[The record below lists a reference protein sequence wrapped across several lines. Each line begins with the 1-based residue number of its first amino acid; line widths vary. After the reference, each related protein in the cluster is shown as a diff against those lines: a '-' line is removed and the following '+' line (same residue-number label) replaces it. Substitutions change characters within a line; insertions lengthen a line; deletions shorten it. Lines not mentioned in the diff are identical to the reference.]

1 MKVGLLGAAPLVL
14 CLSAAAASAQQ
25 AISTPIL
32 TSVNNFRDIAGISAA
47 DGGTGTADT
56 TSNNGVMRTGVF
68 YRSNV
73 LTLSAADLATIS
85 TLGITEVVDLRTPSE
100 IASTPDVVPIGANY
114 LNVNILGT
122 FYAAPTATLPSPAAA
137 VALLQG
143 ENQGFVTDPT
153 ERAAL
158 HSVFID
164 LANGSSPAL
173 FNDSAGKDRVGWV
186 AAVLQSIAGVSPT
199 TIMNDYLAT
208 NAYSA
213 ATINSMLAQISAMAG
228 GGAAGANAASLYAP
242 ILGVQPSFLQ
252 AGLNQVAASY
262 GSMNSYL
269 MQGLDLSQADIYV
282 LRAKMVQYLT
292 LPGQAGFVGNAAAGA
307 AFLNALQNSPLS
319 GHYTAYN
326 YYLQSAIDAGT
337 LGGVE
342 SRVGGQVH
350 ADAASY
356 LLRQPLRIDD
366 AIAPYAS
373 GSGLAAG
380 QTKVWLADLA
390 GYFATEGRAGTA
402 DSTELS
408 AGPLLGVTYRLADQ
422 ASVDLGI
429 GYGWG
434 EVGSAGATAAVD
446 TSLVTLGA
454 RYALSSLET
463 GAYAAG
469 RVDAGWVDYD
479 SKRPLGGGLGTARG
493 SANGAVYGGRA
504 DLGYVFAAAPV
515 TLTPQVGARVA
526 HATLDGF
533 NEHGSQLALNVA
545 GIDRTA
551 TSLLADL
558 RVSLDGQ
565 QFDDWTFAPAVTFG
579 YERVLS
585 NPQVASG
592 GTLYG
597 FAVGQNSA
605 YDSRDLVKAGI
616 GVSARRGAFSVQA
629 GVDAV
634 GGGGTKSTGIGARLS
649 LGYKF

>member
-1 MKVGLLGAAPLVL
+1 MKLGLFGAAPLVL
-14 CLSAAAASAQQ
+14 CLSLASASAQQ

-32 TSVNNFRDIAGISAA
+32 TSVDNFRDIAGIAAA
-47 DGGTGTADT
+47 DGGTGTVDT
-56 TSNNGVMRTGVF
+56 TGNNGVMRSGVF

-73 LTLSAADLATIS
+73 LTPSSADLATIS
-85 TLGITEVVDLRTPSE
+85 TLGITEVIDLRTPSE
-100 IASTPDVVPIGANY
+100 IAATPDVVPAGASY

-122 FYAAPTATLPSPAAA
+122 ITAAPTATLPSPAAA
-137 VALLQG
+137 AALLES

-158 HSVFID
+158 HAVFID
-164 LANGSSPAL
+164 LANSSSAAL

-186 AAVLQSIAGVSPT
+186 AAVLQYIAGVSPT
-199 TIMNDYLAT
+199 TIMNGYLAT
-208 NAYSA
+208 NSYSA
-213 ATINSMLAQISAMAG
+213 ATINFMLAQISAMAG
-228 GGAAGANAASLYAP
+228 GGAAGANAAALYAP

-252 AGLNQVAASY
+252 AGLNQVVASY

-282 LRAKMVQYLT
+282 LRAKLVQYLT
-292 LPGQAGFVGNAAAGA
+292 LPGQAGFAGNAAGGA

-342 SRVGGQVH
+342 TRVGGQVH

-356 LLRQPLRIDD
+356 LLRQPLRVDD
-366 AIAPYAS
+366 AIAPYA
-373 GSGLAAG
+373 GGGGLAAG

-390 GYFATEGRAGTA
+390 GYFATDGRGGMA

-408 AGPLLGVTYRLADQ
+408 AGPLIGATHRLADQ

-429 GYGWG
+429 GHNWG
-434 EVGSAGATAAVD
+434 EIGSAGATAELNA
-446 TSLVTLGA
+446 SLVTLGA
-454 RYALSSLET
+454 RYAFSTLET
-463 GAYAAG
+463 GAYVAG
-469 RVDAGWVDYD
+469 RLDAGWVDYD
-479 SKRPLGGGLGTARG
+479 SKRPLGGGLGTVRG
-493 SANGAVYGGRA
+493 SANGAAYGGRA

-515 TLTPQVGARVA
+515 TLTPQVGVRVA
-526 HATLDGF
+526 HVTLDGF
-533 NEHGSQLALNVA
+533 NEQGSQLALNVA

-558 RVSLDGQ
+558 RVSLAGR

-579 YERVLS
+579 YERVLN
-585 NPQVASG
+585 NPQVASS

-616 GVSARRGAFSVQA
+616 GVSAQRDAFSVEA
-629 GVDAV
+629 GVDAI
-634 GGGGTKSTGIGARLS
+634 GGGGTKSAGFGAKLS

>member
-47 DGGTGTADT
+47 DGGTGTVDT
-56 TSNNGVMRTGVF
+56 TSNDGVMRSGVF

-85 TLGITEVVDLRTPSE
+85 TLGITEVIDLRTPSE
-100 IASTPDVVPIGANY
+100 IASTPDVVPIGASY

-122 FYAAPTATLPSPAAA
+122 LNSAPTATLPSPAAA

-158 HSVFID
+158 HAVFID
-164 LANGSSPAL
+164 LANGSSAAV

-186 AAVLQSIAGVSPT
+186 AAVLQYIAGVSPA

-208 NAYSA
+208 NSYSA

-228 GGAAGANAASLYAP
+228 GGAAGANAAALYAP
-242 ILGVQPSFLQ
+242 ILGVQPSFLL
-252 AGLNQVAASY
+252 AGLNQVVTSY
-262 GSMNSYL
+262 GSMSSYL

-356 LLRQPLRIDD
+356 LSRQPLRIDD

-390 GYFATEGRAGTA
+390 GYFAADGRAGTA

-408 AGPLLGVTYRLADQ
+408 AGPLIGATYRLADQ
-422 ASVDLGI
+422 ASVNLGI
-429 GYGWG
+429 GYSWG
-434 EVGSAGATAAVD
+434 EVGSAGATAAVN
-446 TSLVTLGA
+446 TSLVTLGG
-454 RYALSSLET
+454 RYAFSTLES

-469 RVDAGWVDYD
+469 RVNAGWVDYD

-515 TLTPQVGARVA
+515 TLTPQVGVRVA
-526 HATLDGF
+526 HVALDGF
-533 NEHGSQLALNVA
+533 NEQGSQLALNVA
-545 GIDRTA
+545 GIDHTA

-565 QFDDWTFAPAVTFG
+565 HFDDWAFAPAVTFG
-579 YERVLS
+579 YERVLN
-585 NPQVASG
+585 NPQVASS

-616 GVSARRGAFSVQA
+616 GVSAQRGAFSVQA
-629 GVDAV
+629 GVDAI
-634 GGGGTKSTGIGARLS
+634 GGGGTKSAGIGARLS